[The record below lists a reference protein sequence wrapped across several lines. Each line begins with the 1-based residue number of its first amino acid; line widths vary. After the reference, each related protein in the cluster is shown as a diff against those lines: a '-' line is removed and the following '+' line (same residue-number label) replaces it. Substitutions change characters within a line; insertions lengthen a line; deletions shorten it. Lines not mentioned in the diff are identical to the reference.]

1 MTTEIG
7 FPLQSLPA
15 FLRLPNQL
23 AERFGVLSPVL
34 TPERLVQ
41 AACRAAGLPDR
52 LPSHVGQAL
61 EVLCRSLNDDA
72 NLHWFG
78 RMNQQNLIVTGL
90 VSLLRV
96 EQAFRDDPTLEQT
109 ELIPPMVVTGL
120 PRSGTT
126 FLHRLLSA
134 PEDAGGVELYRHI
147 YPLPHRPVDWR
158 KLDVAVKFQAWK
170 IASRTYDL
178 DAIHFVR
185 PELPDECNFGMRVGM
200 RSMIFWAT
208 APTYGYLEWLLSQDL
223 REAYQLY
230 RKILLVH
237 QRQLPG
243 RRLTLKCP
251 QHLAWLPALA
261 EALPEALLV
270 QTHRDPVEAVP
281 SECKLI
287 LSLQG
292 LSTDRLDWRRTV
304 AHNRERLTEYASRA
318 VGFADSQAGARVLH
332 VDYRALVKDP
342 VRVAGD
348 IHAHFGLPFTD
359 AHAATLGAFSAENKQ
374 HKHGHNRYSLAQFEL
389 SEDRVT
395 ADFRP
400 YVERF
405 LVDPGH
411 RGRASTPDARRAGA

>member
-1 MTTEIG
+1 MSETTAVG
-7 FPLQSLPA
+7 FPLKPLPA
-15 FLRLPNQL
+15 FLRVANRV
-23 AERFGVLSPVL
+23 AERLGVLSPVL
-34 TPERLVQ
+34 TPERLVE
-41 AACRAAGLPDR
+41 AACRSAGLPDR
-52 LPSHVGQAL
+52 LPAHVGEAL
-61 EVLCRSLNDDA
+61 EVLCRSLHDEA

-90 VSLLRV
+90 ASLLRV
-96 EQAFRDDPTLEQT
+96 EQAFRDDPSLAQT
-109 ELIPPMVVTGL
+109 ELLPPVVVTGL

-134 PEDAGGVELYRHI
+134 PDEAAGVELYRHI
-147 YPLPHRPVDWR
+147 YPLPHTPVDWR
-158 KLDVAVKFQAWK
+158 KLDVAAKFQAWK
-170 IASRTYDL
+170 MASRTYDL

-185 PELPDECNFGMRVGM
+185 PDLPDECNFGMRVAM

-208 APTYGYLEWLLSQDL
+208 APSYGYMRWLLSRDL

-261 EALPEALLV
+261 EALPEALIV
-270 QTHRDPVEAVP
+270 QTHRDPAEAVP

-287 LSLQG
+287 LSLQA
-292 LSTDRLDWRRTV
+292 LSTHRLDWRRTV
-304 AHNRERLTEYASRA
+304 ENNRARLTTYADRA
-318 VGFADSQAGARVLH
+318 VAFADSDMGARVLH
-332 VDYRALVKDP
+332 VDYRALVRDP
-342 VRVAGD
+342 VGVAGD
-348 IHAHFGLPFTD
+348 IHTRFGLPFSD
-359 AHAATLGAFSAENKQ
+359 AQRAALSSFTAENRQ
-374 HKHGHNRYSLAQFEL
+374 HKHGHNRYSMGQFEL
-389 SEDRVT
+389 SAEQVA

-405 LVDPGH
+405 LG
-411 RGRASTPDARRAGA
+411 GRADRERSDARRAGA